1 VQDLVKSAAESNGAP
16 GQGLS
21 QYLELYTWTHS
32 QLFNFLYRSEN
43 LQDQVSGGRTI
54 LGAVPVVLGTS
65 LFALVASTSD
75 NEVSVVAK
83 VRMHLFQLAVF
94 AD

>member
-21 QYLELYTWTHS
+21 LYLELYTWTHCQFFS
-32 QLFNFLYRSEN
+32 FLSRSEN

-54 LGAVPVVLGTS
+54 LVAVTVVLGTS
-65 LFALVASTSD
+65 LFALVASPVI

-94 AD
+94 AN